1 MIMKSQGF
9 LEREYHPLN
18 ERGIIK
24 TTILGFMEMVNIKLP
39 AIANKYK
46 FLMDSSFIAR
56 YNNYNVDILQ
66 SKLCQKFLKEIKE
79 YCYP

>member
-24 TTILGFMEMVNIKLP
+24 TQIRVFMEMVIKLP
-39 AIANKYK
+39 LIANKYK
-46 FLMDSSFIAR
+46 FLMHSSFTAR
-56 YNNYNVDILQ
+56 YNNYNVDIHH

-79 YCYP
+79 HCFP